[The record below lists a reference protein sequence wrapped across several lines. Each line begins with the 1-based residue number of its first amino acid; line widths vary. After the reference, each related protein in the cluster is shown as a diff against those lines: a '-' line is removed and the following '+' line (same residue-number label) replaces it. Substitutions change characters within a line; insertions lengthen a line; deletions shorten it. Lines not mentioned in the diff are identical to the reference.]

1 MEGDMMRGP
10 CFRSALVAAAI
21 GIAGFLCGPA
31 ASAQTA
37 GTSPPASSMPAL
49 LPGDP
54 RAIID
59 ATRKRV
65 AAGDLDGAAR
75 ALAVYVAA
83 HPEIVEPARYLG
95 DLYYRQA
102 DFASAERIYLQV
114 LRYHPDERATHDRL
128 GGIYAAQDRIQ
139 DAVNEFTKSLPNPA
153 GYGHLVDLHRR
164 LGDLADFEFR
174 YRRAAD
180 GNIDDAKAQYAY
192 GVILVDEHRPAE
204 AIPYLQQAL
213 SLTMTPQACSPLAAL
228 GSAYL
233 DLGWTDK
240 AVDVLEDCLARD
252 RENYDSLVNLSAA
265 YLGRQELV
273 KAREVLDHAN
283 SLRPDGVE
291 ALINLGY
298 LEDEEND
305 WNKAVEYYLRA
316 IAVDPFARDAYVDLG
331 FDYDQHR
338 LYPLAQAAYLKGL
351 SVSPGDG
358 RLHYLLGVI
367 YVEQG
372 KLDLARAEFERAT
385 KSNEPEISREAA
397 RRLAQI

>member
-1 MEGDMMRGP
+1 MMRGP

-59 ATRKRV
+59 

-164 LGDLADFEFR
+164 LGDLASFDTGELR
-174 YRRAAD
+174 TA
-180 GNIDDAKAQYAY
+180 ISTTQ
-192 GVILVDEHRPAE
+192 RP
-204 AIPYLQQAL
+204 
-213 SLTMTPQACSPLAAL
+213 STHT
-228 GSAYL
+228 G
-233 DLGWTDK
+233 
-240 AVDVLEDCLARD
+240 
-252 RENYDSLVNLSAA
+252 
-265 YLGRQELV
+265 
-273 KAREVLDHAN
+273 
-283 SLRPDGVE
+283 
-291 ALINLGY
+291 
-298 LEDEEND
+298 
-305 WNKAVEYYLRA
+305 
-316 IAVDPFARDAYVDLG
+316 
-331 FDYDQHR
+331 
-338 LYPLAQAAYLKGL
+338 
-351 SVSPGDG
+351 
-358 RLHYLLGVI
+358 
-367 YVEQG
+367 
-372 KLDLARAEFERAT
+372 
-385 KSNEPEISREAA
+385 
-397 RRLAQI
+397 